1 MSVKK
6 GPVDVRSMFLLKD
19 YLVDVRGISLCLRRP
34 SVLDFIA
41 AIEFSKKSPDHFS
54 AWLVWQHLHQ
64 STLPV
69 FSSLDDVLQCDVSL
83 VNEIAEHIEK
93 LYGEGKH

>member
-6 GPVDVRSMFLLKD
+6 APVDVRSMFLLKD
-19 YLVDVRGISLCLRRP
+19 HIVDVRGISLCLRRP
-34 SVLDFIA
+34 STLDFIA
-41 AIEFSKKSPDHFS
+41 AIEFSKKCPDHFS
-54 AWLVWQHLHQ
+54 AWLVWQHLRQ

-69 FSSLDDVLQCDVSL
+69 FSSLEEVLTCDVSL
-83 VNEIAEHIEK
+83 VNEIANHIQD